1 MKNALVDLLKGKGFV
16 EGRISDTRVMENVT
30 CQHSFLTLSLEK
42 DVEVAW
48 FGTRSTSLKVDV
60 FVNLDSGICRV
71 EFFKDANRAYKSR
84 WYDTTGK
91 RTYNAI
97 IATIQNAGFEI

>member
-1 MKNALVDLLKGKGFV
+1 MKNTLVDLLKDKGFTDGKL
-16 EGRISDTRVMENVT
+16 EGVSCE
-30 CQHSFLTLSLEK
+30 HSFLALSLEK

-48 FGTRSTSLKVDV
+48 YGTRSTSLKVDV
-60 FVNLDSGICRV
+60 FVNLASGICRV
-71 EFFKDANRAYKSR
+71 DFFKDAGRAFKSR

-97 IATIQNAGFEI
+97 AETVKNAGFEM

>member
-1 MKNALVDLLKGKGFV
+1 MKNTLVDLLKGKGFT
-16 EGRISDTRVMENVT
+16 EGKLEGVSCE
-30 CQHSFLTLSLEK
+30 HSFLTLSTEK

-48 FGTRSTSLKVDV
+48 YGTRSTSLKVDV
-60 FVNLDSGICRV
+60 FVNLASGICRV
-71 EFFKDANRAYKSR
+71 DFFKDAGRAFKSR

-97 IATIQNAGFEI
+97 AETVKNAGFEF

>member
-16 EGRISDTRVMENVT
+16 EGRMDDIRMEGIS

-60 FVNLDSGICRV
+60 WTAASAGWTSSRTQAGPLRVVGTTPPGSVPATQSSPRSRMLDLR
-71 EFFKDANRAYKSR
+71 
-84 WYDTTGK
+84 
-91 RTYNAI
+91 
-97 IATIQNAGFEI
+97 FERGT

>member
-16 EGRISDTRVMENVT
+16 EGRMDDIRMEGVS

-71 EFFKDANRAYKSR
+71 DFFKDAGRAFKSR

-91 RTYNAI
+91 RTCNAI
-97 IATIQNAGFEI
+97 ITTIQNAGFEI

>member
-1 MKNALVDLLKGKGFV
+1 MKNTLVDLLKGKGFT
-16 EGRISDTRVMENVT
+16 EGKLEGVSCE
-30 CQHSFLTLSLEK
+30 HSFLTLSTEK

-48 FGTRSTSLKVDV
+48 YGTRSTSLKVDV
-60 FVNLDSGICRV
+60 FVNLASGICRV
-71 EFFKDANRAYKSR
+71 DFYKDSGRAYKTR

-97 IATIQNAGFEI
+97 AATVVNAGFEI

>member
-1 MKNALVDLLKGKGFV
+1 MKNILVDMLKAKGFT
-16 EGRISDTRVMENVT
+16 EGRLDEIRLADVE
-30 CQHSFLTLSLEK
+30 CECCFLSLSLEK

-60 FVNLDSGICRV
+60 FVNLASGICQAS
-71 EFFKDANRAYKSR
+71 FYKDSDRAYKTR

-97 IATIQNAGFEI
+97 VATIQNTGFEI

>member
-16 EGRISDTRVMENVT
+16 EGRMDDIRMEGIS
-30 CQHSFLTLSLEK
+30 CQHSFLTRSLEK

-71 EFFKDANRAYKSR
+71 DFFKDAGRAFKSR

-91 RTYNAI
+91 RTCNAI
-97 IATIQNAGFEI
+97 ITTIQNAGFEI

>member
-16 EGRISDTRVMENVT
+16 EGRMDDIRMEGIS

-71 EFFKDANRAYKSR
+71 DFFKDAGRAFKSR

-91 RTYNAI
+91 RTCNAI
-97 IATIQNAGFEI
+97 ITTIQNAGFEI

>member
-1 MKNALVDLLKGKGFV
+1 MKNTLVDLLKGKGFTDGKL
-16 EGRISDTRVMENVT
+16 EGVSCE
-30 CQHSFLTLSLEK
+30 HSFLTLSLEK

-48 FGTRSTSLKVDV
+48 YGTRSTSLKVVV
-60 FVNLDSGICRV
+60 FVNLASGICRV
-71 EFFKDANRAYKSR
+71 DFFKDAGRAFKSR

-97 IATIQNAGFEI
+97 AETVKNAGFEM

>member
-1 MKNALVDLLKGKGFV
+1 MKNALVDLLKEKGFV
-16 EGRISDTRVMENVT
+16 EGRMDDIRMEGIS

-71 EFFKDANRAYKSR
+71 DFFKDAGRAFKSR

-91 RTYNAI
+91 RTCNAI
-97 IATIQNAGFEI
+97 ITTIQNAGFEI

>member
-1 MKNALVDLLKGKGFV
+1 MKNTLVELLNGKGFV
-16 EGRISDTRVMENVT
+16 EGRMDDIRMEGIT
-30 CQHSFLTLSLEK
+30 CQHSFLTLSLER

-48 FGTRSTSLKVDV
+48 YGTRSTSLKVDV

-71 EFFKDANRAYKSR
+71 DFFKNAGRAYKSR

>member
-1 MKNALVDLLKGKGFV
+1 MKNVLVDMLKDKGFTDGRMNEIRL
-16 EGRISDTRVMENVT
+16 EGVSCRF
-30 CQHSFLTLSLEK
+30 SFLTLSLEK
-42 DVEVAW
+42 DIEVAW

-71 EFFKDANRAYKSR
+71 DFFKDADRAYKSR

>member
-1 MKNALVDLLKGKGFV
+1 MKNTLVDLLKGKGFV
-16 EGRISDTRVMENVT
+16 EGRMDDIRMEGVS
-30 CQHSFLTLSLEK
+30 CQYSFLTLSLEK

-60 FVNLDSGICRV
+60 FVNLDSSICRV
-71 EFFKDANRAYKSR
+71 DFFKNADRAYKSR

>member
-16 EGRISDTRVMENVT
+16 EGRMDDIRMEAVS
-30 CQHSFLTLSLEK
+30 CRYSFLTLSLEK

-71 EFFKDANRAYKSR
+71 DFFKDAGRAYKSR
-84 WYDTTGK
+84 WYDTVGK

-97 IATIQNAGFEI
+97 VATIQNAGFEI

>member
-16 EGRISDTRVMENVT
+16 EGRMDDIRMEGIS

-48 FGTRSTSLKVDV
+48 YGTRSTSLKVDV

-71 EFFKDANRAYKSR
+71 DFFKDAGRAYKSR
-84 WYDTTGK
+84 WYDTVGK

-97 IATIQNAGFEI
+97 VATIQNAGFEI